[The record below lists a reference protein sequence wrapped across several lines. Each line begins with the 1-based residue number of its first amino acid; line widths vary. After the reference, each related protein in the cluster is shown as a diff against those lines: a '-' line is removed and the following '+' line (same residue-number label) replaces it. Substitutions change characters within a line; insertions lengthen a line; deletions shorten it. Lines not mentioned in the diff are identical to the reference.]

1 METKNDGKVGLGGL
15 IALIV
20 GSSIG
25 SGIFAL
31 PATVTGGANPAGIL
45 IGWAIV
51 GIGMLSLVSVY
62 SNLTLQQSNID
73 DGIYGW
79 SRNAF
84 GHLGG
89 FIGAFGHGAGD
100 AIGNASYLVVLFSA
114 LGSFGIFDYF
124 GKGTTWPAI
133 ICASAVLWIV
143 NYFVLRGVKSS
154 TRLNNFTT
162 IIKIIPIVLFIV
174 LAIIQFNPHI
184 FMHSFASTQVMSVA
198 TGKWTH
204 VSLFNQ
210 SKTVLL
216 ATMWTLIGLE
226 SGTIFATRARK
237 LADVAK
243 ATIIGALIVVFL
255 LVGTTVLALGLMA
268 PSKISQLHDPSMAGL
283 MTHMVGS
290 WGGTLIDICL
300 ILAVLGA
307 LIAWVNL
314 SAEEVRLAGRGGSA
328 AKWLNGLNQNEA
340 PRNSLLITTGIT
352 QVLMIIAGI
361 DKSSYVTLLSFS
373 TSLALIPYL
382 FSSIYALKSVI
393 VGTGFANRST
403 QQRVYSGVTACIA
416 ILFVFFMIYGAGFRY
431 LLLAAI
437 VWSLGL
443 PFFFKGKRE
452 RHSHF
457 NKSEIVVCSVIF
469 LMALVGI
476 YALVTGS
483 IQFDA

>member
-226 SGTIFATRARK
+226 SGTIFATRK
-237 LADVAK
+237 L
-243 ATIIGALIVVFL
+243 
-255 LVGTTVLALGLMA
+255 
-268 PSKISQLHDPSMAGL
+268 
-283 MTHMVGS
+283 GS
-290 WGGTLIDICL
+290 WRMLPKQPS
-300 ILAVLGA
+300 
-307 LIAWVNL
+307 
-314 SAEEVRLAGRGGSA
+314 SA
-328 AKWLNGLNQNEA
+328 
-340 PRNSLLITTGIT
+340 P
-352 QVLMIIAGI
+352 
-361 DKSSYVTLLSFS
+361 
-373 TSLALIPYL
+373 
-382 FSSIYALKSVI
+382 
-393 VGTGFANRST
+393 
-403 QQRVYSGVTACIA
+403 
-416 ILFVFFMIYGAGFRY
+416 
-431 LLLAAI
+431 
-437 VWSLGL
+437 
-443 PFFFKGKRE
+443 
-452 RHSHF
+452 
-457 NKSEIVVCSVIF
+457 
-469 LMALVGI
+469 
-476 YALVTGS
+476 
-483 IQFDA
+483 

>member
-1 METKNDGKVGLGGL
+1 MVER
-15 IALIV
+15 
-20 GSSIG
+20 
-25 SGIFAL
+25 
-31 PATVTGGANPAGIL
+31 P
-45 IGWAIV
+45 
-51 GIGMLSLVSVY
+51 
-62 SNLTLQQSNID
+62 QS
-73 DGIYGW
+73 
-79 SRNAF
+79 
-84 GHLGG
+84 
-89 FIGAFGHGAGD
+89 
-100 AIGNASYLVVLFSA
+100 
-114 LGSFGIFDYF
+114 
-124 GKGTTWPAI
+124 
-133 ICASAVLWIV
+133 
-143 NYFVLRGVKSS
+143 
-154 TRLNNFTT
+154 
-162 IIKIIPIVLFIV
+162 
-174 LAIIQFNPHI
+174 
-184 FMHSFASTQVMSVA
+184 
-198 TGKWTH
+198 
-204 VSLFNQ
+204 
-210 SKTVLL
+210 
-216 ATMWTLIGLE
+216 
-226 SGTIFATRARK
+226 
-237 LADVAK
+237 
-243 ATIIGALIVVFL
+243 
-255 LVGTTVLALGLMA
+255 
-268 PSKISQLHDPSMAGL
+268 
-283 MTHMVGS
+283 
-290 WGGTLIDICL
+290 
-300 ILAVLGA
+300 
-307 LIAWVNL
+307 
-314 SAEEVRLAGRGGSA
+314 
-328 AKWLNGLNQNEA
+328 NEA